1 MFSKKKTIGIAF
13 AGVLGLGISAAANAA
28 LVDRGGGLIFD
39 DDLNIT
45 WQANANLAATNT
57 FGVSGISTTGSP
69 AGIVDWPTA
78 QSWIAAMNTANYLGY
93 SDWRLPTT
101 LQPDATCAAQVN
113 GNSYGKNCTGSEM
126 GHLFYTELGGVAWQ
140 DITTTHN
147 TNYDLFQ
154 NIRSGAWFYLSG
166 TEYAPNTLYAWDFS
180 FGGGQQQ
187 WNFKTSNYYAWAVR
201 SGDVSAVPVP
211 AAVWLFGSGLLGLIG
226 VARRKAGRN
235 A

>member
-1 MFSKKKTIGIAF
+1 MFSKKKTIGIVF
-13 AGVLGLGISAAANAA
+13 AGALGLVSAAADAA

-57 FGVSGISTTGSP
+57 FGVSGISTSGVN

-126 GHLFYTELGGVAWQ
+126 GHLFYAELGGVAWQ
-140 DITTTHN
+140 PIASTHN
-147 TNYDLFQ
+147 TNYNLFQ
-154 NIRSGAWFYLSG
+154 NIMPNAVFYLSG

-180 FGGGQQQ
+180 F
-187 WNFKTSNYYAWAVR
+187 
-201 SGDVSAVPVP
+201 
-211 AAVWLFGSGLLGLIG
+211 
-226 VARRKAGRN
+226 
-235 A
+235 

>member
-1 MFSKKKTIGIAF
+1 MFSKKKIIGIAF
-13 AGVLGLGISAAANAA
+13 AGVLGLGISAAADAA

-57 FGVSGISTTGSP
+57 FGVSGISTSGVN

-126 GHLFYTELGGVAWQ
+126 GHLFYAELGGVAGQ
-140 DITTTHN
+140 PIASTHN
-147 TNYDLFQ
+147 TNYNLFQ
-154 NIRSGAWFYLSG
+154 NVQSDVYWSG
-166 TEYAPNTLYAWDFS
+166 TEYWALTSLAWS
-180 FGGGQQQ
+180 FYFDTGLQDATPKG
-187 WNFKTSNYYAWAVR
+187 TSFYAWAVR
-201 SGDVSAVPVP
+201 PGDVAAVPVP
-211 AAVWLFGSGLLGLIG
+211 AAAWLFGSGLVGLFG
-226 VARRKAGRN
+226 LARRRALS